1 MEIKGITSIRSV
13 PAKDEAVSHLIESI
27 ASEEKA
33 LSRLLETKAE
43 HIRVFSKQNQGQSS
57 STAADN
63 MQFNQSVTQ
72 FMDTVVMAEW
82 MLLKKL
88 DTVLQLDQ
96 EKPKG
101 YSKIRM
107 AGQNGPSRLQEK
119 SRKELRNLEDMQDIY
134 WEDGCIFD
142 DDWK

>member
-13 PAKDEAVSHLIESI
+13 PAMDEAVSHLIESI

-33 LSRLLETKAE
+33 LSRLLETKVE
-43 HIRVFSKQNQGQSS
+43 HIRVFSKQNQDQSS

-72 FMDTVVMAEW
+72 FMDSVVMAEW

-96 EKPKG
+96 EKRKG
-101 YSKIRM
+101 YS
-107 AGQNGPSRLQEK
+107 QEK
-119 SRKELRNLEDMQDIY
+119 SRKELGNLEDM
-134 WEDGCIFD
+134 
-142 DDWK
+142 

>member
-43 HIRVFSKQNQGQSS
+43 QIRVFSKQNQDQKSS
-57 STAADN
+57 STAADTI
-63 MQFNQSVTQ
+63 QFNKSITQ
-72 FMDTVVMAEW
+72 FMDSVVMSEW

-88 DTVLQLDQ
+88 ETVLQLDQ
-96 EKPKG
+96 EKWKG
-101 YSKIRM
+101 YS
-107 AGQNGPSRLQEK
+107 QEK